1 MTESTGFGRIRRF
14 VGRVYA
20 MAHKETLH
28 VRRDPRTLWL
38 AIGMPVML
46 IILFGFGVSFDVD
59 HIPVGLMDQDQTAAS
74 RQLVDALTAS
84 NELQI
89 ATRPQSAEEA
99 ERDMKRHEAWAVI
112 VIPHGFEDGVAR
124 GERQEIQLLVD
135 GADAAI
141 ANQILTKADL
151 LGRAAI
157 LRFLPIKLEQPISAT
172 VANRFNPASVSAPY
186 LVPGLTA
193 WVLALASVLLTALS
207 VAREWERGS
216 MEQLFATPVGRLEII
231 VGKLLPYLGLGFIQ
245 ALLVLAAGAMV
256 FGVPMRGLGLVFI
269 AILLFLAAMLGQGLL
284 ISVITKNQMVATQI
298 GTFSALLPSL
308 LLSGF
313 LFPIAN
319 LPLPLQYF
327 SAIIPGRWFVGL
339 LRSVLLR
346 GAGFESV
353 WVNFVALAAFA
364 TMMIVL
370 STARFQRRLA

>member
-1 MTESTGFGRIRRF
+1 MPEVVRRF
-14 VGRVYA
+14 FQRVYA
-20 MAHKETLH
+20 MAYKETLH

-46 IILFGFGVSFDVD
+46 IVLFGFGVSFDVD
-59 HIPVGLMDQDQTAAS
+59 HIPVGLLDQDQTAAS
-74 RQLVDALTAS
+74 RKLVESLTAS

-89 ATRPQSAEEA
+89 ATHPRDQDEA
-99 ERDMKRHEAWAVI
+99 ERDMKRHEAWAVV
-112 VIPHGFEDGVAR
+112 VIPHGFEDGITR
-124 GERQEIQLLVD
+124 GEPQQIQLLVD

-151 LGRAAI
+151 LGRMAV
-157 LRFLPIKLEQPISAT
+157 LKFLPIKIDQPLTA
-172 VANRFNPASVSAPY
+172 VAANRFNPASVSAPF

-231 VGKLLPYLGLGFIQ
+231 VGKLLPYMGLGFIQ
-245 ALLVLAAGAMV
+245 TLLVLAAGAMI
-256 FGVPMRGLGLVFI
+256 FGVPMRGLGIVFL
-269 AILLFLAAMLGQGLL
+269 AVLLFLAAMLGQGLL
-284 ISVITKNQMVATQI
+284 ISVVTKNQMVATQV

-319 LPLPLQYF
+319 LPVPLQWI
-327 SAIIPGRWFVGL
+327 SAVIPGRWFVGL
-339 LRSVLLR
+339 LRAVLLR
-346 GAGFESV
+346 GAGFEAV
-353 WVNFVALAAFA
+353 WVNLLGLLCFA
-364 TMMIVL
+364 TLMVVV